1 MKEKNI
7 MPTLDWLENPEI
19 FAVNR
24 LDATSNHKYYQNL
37 DDALNSKSMEL
48 KQSLNG
54 IWKFKYAK
62 NSQERDVDFY
72 KEERDCRDFDEIT
85 VPG

>member
-24 LDATSNHKYYQNL
+24 LDATF
-37 DDALNSKSMEL
+37 E
-48 KQSLNG
+48 
-54 IWKFKYAK
+54 
-62 NSQERDVDFY
+62 
-72 KEERDCRDFDEIT
+72 
-85 VPG
+85 